1 MHHACLQGNL
11 KARRG
16 WSALLFRVDPLIEG
30 LVTNDKKNGVNTVS
44 GSSSASEVRWSFGD
58 RVRIPSK
65 PEWGIGSVTRVAS
78 ACVKGEPCWTL
89 TVRFPNA
96 GIKTLNTSV
105 AMLERVEETT
115 DAGAG
120 EAAVV
125 IAEAEMTAGDEL
137 FGPMAKRRVEALMVV
152 LPEPCRDP
160 FRSLAARV
168 TLTLE
173 LYRFDDSNRGL
184 VDWAVAQTGLDDPL
198 SQFNRQELETHF
210 RKWSEERDQHLA
222 KLVREAKFKGEPVDR
237 ELARGPAA
245 ARTAAARTRIRR

>member
-1 MHHACLQGNL
+1 MTH
-11 KARRG
+11 
-16 WSALLFRVDPLIEG
+16 
-30 LVTNDKKNGVNTVS
+30 DKTNGVNTVS
-44 GSSSASEVRWSFGD
+44 GRSSASEARWSFGD
-58 RVRIPSK
+58 RVRVPSK
-65 PEWGIGSVTRVAS
+65 PEWGIGSVTRAAS
-78 ACVKGEPCWTL
+78 TCVKGESCWAL

-105 AMLERVEETT
+105 AILERVEETT
-115 DAGAG
+115 ESGAG

-125 IAEAEMTAGDEL
+125 IAEAELTAGDEL

-152 LPEPCRDP
+152 LPESCRDP
-160 FRSLAARV
+160 IKSLAARV

-173 LYRFDDSNRGL
+173 LNRFNDSSRGL

-198 SQFNRQELETHF
+198 SRVNRQELETHF

-237 ELARGPAA
+237 ELSRGPAA
-245 ARTAAARTRIRR
+245 ARTAVARTRIRR